1 MKPFKAIFG
10 IFALMCIF
18 HVVGYSKSHDAQ
30 TTEKT
35 ESVCRLD
42 NQLATME
49 VVMEVGNYDNA
60 KLVANPIMVTSTYA
74 TVNAIPSV
82 SKYTIRFIHNLVDKG
97 STIHKRTKHGFV
109 KLRHKVGWRST
120 SKK

>member
-30 TTEKT
+30 TIQKT
-35 ESVCRLD
+35 ESVCSID

-49 VVMEVGNYDNA
+49 VAMEVGKYDNA
-60 KLVANPIMVTSTYA
+60 KLVANPIVITSAYA
-74 TVNAIPSV
+74 TVNAVPSV
-82 SKYTIRFIHNLVDKG
+82 SKYKIRFIHNLVDKG
-97 STIHKRTKHGFV
+97 STIHKTKQGFV
-109 KLRHKVGWRST
+109 KLRHKVGWRSAA
-120 SKK
+120 KK